1 MMNKAQKLRAKRKAQ
16 LGRPRKAN
24 AERFACGKIKPDWS
38 KRESEKEVMAVALAA
53 RKRMHGLETSS
64 SFAGYTLGRLFLD
77 GWITEAQREAGDD
90 YARVMARYYH
100 LTGIPFPSIRAQ
112 AIDRVQGHPA
122 ETTEER
128 HRQIKRATERMMRL
142 DGVLLGC
149 DEGRQVKTTVFNVCV
164 MDYEGLRMMPE
175 AQLLWL
181 KRGLNALV
189 FEKGLRDY
197 GEREHSLARE

>member
-1 MMNKAQKLRAKRKAQ
+1 MLSKAQKLRAKRKAQ
-16 LGRPRKAN
+16 LGRPRKAD

-38 KRESEKEVMAVALAA
+38 KRESEKEAMAVALAA
-53 RKRMHGLETSS
+53 RKRMHGLETRS

-77 GWITEAQREAGDD
+77 GRITEAQREAGDD
-90 YARVMARYYH
+90 YASVMARYYQ
-100 LTGIPFPSIRAQ
+100 LTGIPFPSVRAQ
-112 AIDRVQGHPA
+112 AIDRVHGHPP
-122 ETTEER
+122 ETSEER
-128 HRQIKRATERMMRL
+128 HRQTRRATDKMMRL
-142 DGVLLGC
+142 EGVLLGC

-189 FEKGLRDY
+189 FEKGLR
-197 GEREHSLARE
+197 EHEETAYSFNSK